1 MPRAQTL
8 ERQCALTREVL
19 PVGDLIRFVLGPD
32 DVIWPDVDEKAE
44 GRGVWIT
51 LSEEVVRRAAKK
63 NVFAKSLKTQAKLP
77 EDLAALTREHLTQRL
92 MGALSMAKKAGQIVN
107 GQTRVQAALKS
118 GDAIALLTA
127 TDAGADG
134 RSKMLALMK
143 ALGIAANTPHLEVLE
158 SRHFDLALGTE
169 NVIHAALTKGAAA
182 HSALARAQRLAR
194 FIAPKDLTR
203 GDVTP
208 DTAGAAAPAN

>member
-1 MPRAQTL
+1 MRPA
-8 ERQCALTREVL
+8 A
-19 PVGDLIRFVLGPD
+19 DLIRFVLGPD

-51 LSEEVVRRAAKK
+51 LSEDAVRQAAKK
-63 NVFAKSLKTQAKLP
+63 NVFARSLKTAVKLP

-92 MGALSMAKKAGQIVN
+92 LGALGMAKKAGQLVN

-118 GDAIALLTA
+118 GDAIALLTSI
-127 TDAGADG
+127 DAKSDG
-134 RSKMLALMK
+134 RNKMVGLLK
-143 ALGIAANTPHLEVLE
+143 ALGIDAITPHLEVLE

-169 NVIHAALTKGAAA
+169 NVIHAAHTKGAAA

-194 FIAPKDLTR
+194 YIAPKDLTR
-203 GDVTP
+203 GVVTP
-208 DTAGAAAPAN
+208 DTAGLATPLN

>member
-1 MPRAQTL
+1 VRPA
-8 ERQCALTREVL
+8 A
-19 PVGDLIRFVLGPD
+19 DLIRFVLGPD

-51 LSEEVVRRAAKK
+51 LSEDAVRQAAKK
-63 NVFAKSLKTQAKLP
+63 NVFAKSLKSAVKLP

-92 MGALSMAKKAGQIVN
+92 IGAIGMAKKAGQLVN

-118 GDAIALLTA
+118 GDAIALLTSL
-127 TDAGADG
+127 DAKSDG
-134 RSKMLALMK
+134 RNKMVGLLK
-143 ALGIAANTPHLEVLE
+143 ALGIDAKTPHLEVLE

-194 FIAPKDLTR
+194 YIAPKDLTR
-203 GDVTP
+203 GVVTP
-208 DTAGAAAPAN
+208 DTAGLATPLN

>member
-1 MPRAQTL
+1 VRPAN
-8 ERQCALTREVL
+8 E
-19 PVGDLIRFVLGPD
+19 LIRFVLGPD

-51 LSEEVVRRAAKK
+51 LSEDTVRQAQKK
-63 NVFAKSLKTQAKLP
+63 NVFAKSLKASVKLP
-77 EDLAALTREHLTQRL
+77 GDLAALTREHLTQRFL
-92 MGALSMAKKAGQIVN
+92 GALGMAKKAGQIVT
-107 GQTRVQAALKS
+107 GQTRVQAALKG
-118 GDAIALLTA
+118 GDVIALLTA
-127 TDAGADG
+127 SDAAADG
-134 RSKMLALMK
+134 RAKMVGLLK

-194 FIAPKDLTR
+194 FIAPKDLTQ

>member
-1 MPRAQTL
+1 MPRSPQV
-8 ERQCALTREVL
+8 ERQCAVTREVR
-19 PVGDLIRFVLGPD
+19 PASDLIRFVLGPD
-32 DVIWPDVDEKAE
+32 GAIWPDVDEKAE
-44 GRGVWIT
+44 GRGVWVT
-51 LSEEVVRRAAKK
+51 LSAETVRQAQRK
-63 NVFAKSLKTQAKLP
+63 NVFAKSLKATVKLP

-92 MGALSMAKKAGQIVN
+92 LGALGMAKKAGQIVT
-107 GQTRVQAALKS
+107 GQTRVQGALKG
-118 GDAIALLTA
+118 GDVIALFTA
-127 TDAGADG
+127 IDAGADG
-134 RSKMLALMK
+134 RSKMLALAK

-182 HSALARAQRLAR
+182 HSALARAQKLAR
-194 FIAPKDLTR
+194 FIAPKDLTQ

>member
-1 MPRAQTL
+1 VPRGPSV
-8 ERQCALTREVL
+8 ERTCALTREAR
-19 PVGDLIRFVLGPD
+19 PAADLIRFVLGPD
-32 DVIWPDVDEKAE
+32 GAIWPDVDEKAE

-51 LSEEVVRRAAKK
+51 LSEEAVRQAAKK
-63 NVFAKSLKTQAKLP
+63 NVFAKSLKTAVKLP

-92 MGALSMAKKAGQIVN
+92 MGALGMAKKAGQLVT
-107 GQTRVQAALKS
+107 GQTRVQGALKG
-118 GDAIALLTA
+118 GDTIALLTA

-134 RSKMLALMK
+134 RGKMLALLK

-158 SRHFDLALGTE
+158 SRQMDLALGTE

-182 HSALARAQRLAR
+182 HSALARAQKLAR

-203 GDVTP
+203 GAVSP

>member
-1 MPRAQTL
+1 VR
-8 ERQCALTREVL
+8 
-19 PVGDLIRFVLGPD
+19 PVADLVRFVLGPD
-32 DVIWPDVDEKAE
+32 DLIWPDVDEKAE
-44 GRGVWIT
+44 GRGVWII
-51 LSEEVVRRAAKK
+51 LSEEAVRQAAKK
-63 NVFAKSLKTQAKLP
+63 NVFAKSLKSAAKLP

-92 MGALSMAKKAGQIVN
+92 LGALSMAKKAGQIVN

-118 GDAIALLTA
+118 GEAIALITA
-127 TDAGADG
+127 TDAKSDG
-134 RSKMLALMK
+134 RNKMVGLLK
-143 ALGIAANTPHLEVLE
+143 ALGIDAITPHLEVLE

-208 DTAGAAAPAN
+208 DTAGAAAPAH

>member
-1 MPRAQTL
+1 MRPA
-8 ERQCALTREVL
+8 A
-19 PVGDLIRFVLGPD
+19 DLIRFVLGPD

-51 LSEEVVRRAAKK
+51 LSEEAVRQAAKK
-63 NVFAKSLKTQAKLP
+63 NVFAKSLKTAVKLP
-77 EDLAALTREHLTQRL
+77 DDLAALTREHLTQRL
-92 MGALSMAKKAGQIVN
+92 VGAIGMAKKAGQLVN

-127 TDAGADG
+127 IDAEPTAGTRWSG
-134 RSKMLALMK
+134 SSK
-143 ALGIAANTPHLEVLE
+143 PLE
-158 SRHFDLALGTE
+158 STQSPPIWRSSSSRHLGLALGTE

-182 HSALARAQRLAR
+182 QSALARAQRLAR

-208 DTAGAAAPAN
+208 DTAGAAAPAH

>member
-1 MPRAQTL
+1 MRPA
-8 ERQCALTREVL
+8 A
-19 PVGDLIRFVLGPD
+19 DLIRFVLGPD

-51 LSEEVVRRAAKK
+51 LSEDAVRQAAKK
-63 NVFAKSLKTQAKLP
+63 NVFAKSLKTAVKLP
-77 EDLAALTREHLTQRL
+77 EDLAALTRDHLTQRL
-92 MGALSMAKKAGQIVN
+92 VGAIGMAKKAGQLVN

-118 GDAIALLTA
+118 GDAIALLTS
-127 TDAGADG
+127 TDAKSDG
-134 RSKMLALMK
+134 RNKMVGLLK
-143 ALGIAANTPHLEVLE
+143 ALGIDAITPHLEVLE

-194 FIAPKDLTR
+194 YIAPKDLTR
-203 GDVTP
+203 GFVSP
-208 DTAGAAAPAN
+208 DTAGLATPLN